1 MSSPVRASYRFRYW
15 SRFVAR
21 LLRVRQEYRG
31 PFLGWGLFD
40 AHNRLC
46 SSRQPPV
53 WHVSELWP
61 WNLANRLHEYPFANV
76 TWTVYWGEDHR
87 KRQQKLPAAQ
97 THSHEQTYTQTHS
110 QYSEHNRGAAEQT
123 GTAEPLVYRGDKVE
137 ILAGPDSGKKGT
149 VKDVLPMPA
158 LCYIEGLNLVCL
170 PFPSSFLCLLLS
182 SFFGLLAQSRFLYI
196 FYFLLYL
203 MPVLAVTTIIPS
215 PILSLFF

>member
-170 PFPSSFLCLLLS
+170 PDCLLPSLLPFSFLCLLLS
-182 SFFGLLAQSRFLYI
+182 SFFSLLSKLS
-196 FYFLLYL
+196 LSLYL
-203 MPVLAVTTIIPS
+203 LLLVYHAS
-215 PILSLFF
+215 YILCLYLP